1 MLVVPACS
9 DPSASIVMLTW
20 NAVEW
25 SRRAID
31 SIVRHTEPPYELI
44 VVDNGSTDGTRRFL
58 AEELAGATI
67 VLNRSNLG
75 FGVAANIGAMRA
87 HSRVVVFVNSDVLVH
102 RGWLEPLRVRVDGA
116 GDIAVAG
123 SRIVNLDGR
132 LDHAGGL
139 LDDEGCGW
147 HYGAG
152 DDPES
157 IEYSF
162 PRDVDYVTG
171 ACMAANLR
179 TFHSVGGFDPFFE
192 TAYFEDTDLCLRLKR
207 AGWRI
212 VYEPRSVVSHAGGAS
227 GSDEFRLQLLAR
239 NHPRF
244 RYRWRELLARRPQ
257 SPLKDS
263 PERVFGSRDAF
274 CEATILLVCDAAE
287 RCRGMRD
294 EVSRCLPGARI
305 TVVGA
310 AIEGVESVRQVSD
323 RWLSARRFHFD
334 VVIADD
340 PRLAAGIA
348 ATQPQALR
356 VTIDEFQ
363 SRMRPTLASIGL
375 GLTSE

>member
-1 MLVVPACS
+1 
-9 DPSASIVMLTW
+9 
-20 NAVEW
+20 
-25 SRRAID
+25 
-31 SIVRHTEPPYELI
+31 
-44 VVDNGSTDGTRRFL
+44 
-58 AEELAGATI
+58 
-67 VLNRSNLG
+67 
-75 FGVAANIGAMRA
+75 
-87 HSRVVVFVNSDVLVH
+87 
-102 RGWLEPLRVRVDGA
+102 
-116 GDIAVAG
+116 
-123 SRIVNLDGR
+123 
-132 LDHAGGL
+132 
-139 LDDEGCGW
+139 
-147 HYGAG
+147 
-152 DDPES
+152 
-157 IEYSF
+157 
-162 PRDVDYVTG
+162 
-171 ACMAANLR
+171 
-179 TFHSVGGFDPFFE
+179 
-192 TAYFEDTDLCLRLKR
+192 
-207 AGWRI
+207 
-212 VYEPRSVVSHAGGAS
+212 
-227 GSDEFRLQLLAR
+227 
-239 NHPRF
+239 
-244 RYRWRELLARRPQ
+244 
-257 SPLKDS
+257 LKDS